1 MSAQRKRI
9 EYQWLVDLKLI
20 EVNDINA
27 VKDLPDP
34 RQHFFVLMVDI
45 TNTGEPQN
53 FLLTHDEI
61 AKAKAFK
68 KSIDTKNYQY
78 RHHLLNS
85 IITANLNIPIEQIK
99 FNLNQWKKPF
109 LEFNPFYF
117 NLSHS
122 NNVFVISSGPFEI
135 GVDIECIRDASTFDM
150 VQEQHFHPNE
160 KKDVFGVNKDV
171 SFFKTWTRKE
181 AFLKMKGTGLKSN
194 LSSIDTSKEVIDQII
209 IHTLEVKNC
218 MISVAFK
225 ESNWQST

>member
-53 FLLTHDEI
+53 FLLTHDEV

-78 RHHLLNS
+78 RHHLLNGL
-85 IITANLNIPIEQIK
+85 ITANLNIRLEQIK
-99 FNLNQWKKPF
+99 FNLNEWKKPF
-109 LEFNPFYF
+109 LESNPFYF

-122 NNVFVISSGPFEI
+122 HNVFVLVCGPFEI
-135 GVDIECIRDASTFDM
+135 GVDVEYIRDASTFDM

-194 LSSIDTSKEVIDQII
+194 LSLIDTSLEVIDQINLQTI
-209 IHTLEVKNC
+209 ERNNC
-218 MISVAFK
+218 MISFAFE
-225 ESNWQST
+225 ESNWQSM